1 MPILAAIVGPSS
13 GGRFIPV
20 KPILSHY
27 AANQFKIDNYDSSYI
42 YGLSVGTR
50 SNDIITISSASSP
63 SIITAKSPK
72 GVVDSSVST
81 CEWRTITTYQ
91 SPIYGYGQ
99 VGWDYPW
106 CTSGC
111 NGGPCS
117 RWPNGDP
124 FCQVPVY
131 GNGAVVGYST
141 VENSPPSGFTKAFSQ
156 WAGVT

>member
-1 MPILAAIVGPSS
+1 MPILAAIVGPSG

-42 YGLSVGTR
+42 YNLSVGIR
-50 SNDIITISSASSP
+50 SDDIITISSASSP
-63 SIITAKSPK
+63 SIVTAKSPK
-72 GVVDSSVST
+72 GVTDSSTST

-91 SPIYGYGQ
+91 SPIYGFGQ
-99 VGWDYPW
+99 IGWDYPW
-106 CTSGC
+106 CTGQC
-111 NGGPCS
+111 AC
-117 RWPNGDP
+117 RYWPNGDP
-124 FCQVPVY
+124 FCQVPVNGY
-131 GNGAVVGYST
+131 GAVVGYST